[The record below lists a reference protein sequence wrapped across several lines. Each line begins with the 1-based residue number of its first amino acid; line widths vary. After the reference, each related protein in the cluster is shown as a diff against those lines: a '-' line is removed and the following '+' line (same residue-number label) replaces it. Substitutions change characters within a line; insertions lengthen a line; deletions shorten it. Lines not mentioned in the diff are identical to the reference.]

1 MQLHL
6 DGSCNH
12 WFAESSQF
20 PVDSGTCKSRRQNW
34 SRSLSKE
41 RDYHNPWHLW
51 ISFLPV
57 RPSNGIN
64 RVSLTTGIA
73 ATHIP
78 ESIGCSPRCQPVPA
92 LATRLGQGPVR
103 YGGPATH
110 WSFYVV
116 GRISALNWAP
126 GLCHLSTLQR
136 RWRDSRAPGAIVSSS
151 QPGPVRHL
159 ATRKV

>member
-110 WSFYVV
+110 WSFSVLAGYLHRI
-116 GRISALNWAP
+116 GR
-126 GLCHLSTLQR
+126 
-136 RWRDSRAPGAIVSSS
+136 RDSATCPHCNGADETAE
-151 QPGPVRHL
+151 HL
-159 ATRKV
+159 VL